1 MFKIDQSSNRISRL
15 QSKSFSEL
23 GFSERNHLQEWLA
36 YQPDAFGEELLIIQK
51 EFDGFD
57 DTRERL
63 DLLALD
69 KDGNLVV
76 IENKLDD
83 TGRDVIW
90 QALKYASYCSSL
102 NKKQIVEIFQSYLNR
117 FCGGS
122 AQNDN
127 ATDTK
132 QDANALICEF
142 LDVPDLGEVVL
153 NSGNNQRLI
162 FVAAN
167 YRKEVTSTALW
178 LLSHNIQLQCFKVTP
193 YSMGG
198 LEEQQLFLNVEQII
212 PTPEVKELMIGMS
225 AKEADEKETVVELK
239 NRHKVR
245 LSFWEQALEAM
256 RDSDCNLF
264 DNISP
269 TKDHWINAGSGVRS
283 CPFALIFGT
292 KEARVEFNM
301 SRSETEDNKFM
312 YDLLLTK
319 KQEIESKF
327 GAELEW
333 LRLDDKKASRIQ
345 FKKEFD
351 GYNNENWPKI
361 IKWLVAEMI
370 KFEQALK
377 QPLQNANQKL
387 KEQIKDII

>member
-1 MFKIDQSSNRISRL
+1 
-15 QSKSFSEL
+15 
-23 GFSERNHLQEWLA
+23 
-36 YQPDAFGEELLIIQK
+36 
-51 EFDGFD
+51 
-57 DTRERL
+57 
-63 DLLALD
+63 
-69 KDGNLVV
+69 
-76 IENKLDD
+76 
-83 TGRDVIW
+83 
-90 QALKYASYCSSL
+90 
-102 NKKQIVEIFQSYLNR
+102 
-117 FCGGS
+117 
-122 AQNDN
+122 
-127 ATDTK
+127 
-132 QDANALICEF
+132 
-142 LDVPDLGEVVL
+142 
-153 NSGNNQRLI
+153 
-162 FVAAN
+162 
-167 YRKEVTSTALW
+167 
-178 LLSHNIQLQCFKVTP
+178 
-193 YSMGG
+193 MGG

-312 YDLLLTK
+312 FDLLLTK

-345 FKKEFD
+345 FRKEFD
-351 GYNNENWPKI
+351 GYNNENWPEI

-370 KFEQALK
+370 KFEKALK
-377 QPLQNANQKL
+377 QPLNYANKAL
-387 KEQIKDII
+387 KNRV